1 MSFLKKLT
9 KTAIDITTTP
19 LSVVADVATLGGF
32 LTDEDDPYTV
42 QKLKQLKDDL
52 EEVRDALDD

>member
-9 KTAIDITTTP
+9 KTAIDIATTP
-19 LSVVADVATLGGF
+19 LAVASDIATLGGL
-32 LTDEDDPYTV
+32 LTDQDDPYTV
-42 QKLKQLKDDL
+42 QKLRQLKEDA